1 MRRRKLLP
9 IIVIILIAILG
20 GAVYLQRQ
28 HTAATTFTGKITHLD
43 SAGEEASVTLTVIKA
58 GENVAGLAPDSDV
71 VIPNIGDFVEPSELS
86 EGKVLSVRLEKNAIM
101 TMSYPPIIPGNS
113 IVKITVTNTIID

>member
-1 MRRRKLLP
+1 MIFMRRKKILP
-9 IIVIILIAILG
+9 VIMLILIAILG

-28 HTAATTFTGKITHLD
+28 HTAATTFTGKISHLD
-43 SAGEEASVTLTVIKA
+43 SQDENTTVTLTVIKA

-86 EGKVLSVRLEKNAIM
+86 EGKVLSVRLKKNAPM
-101 TMSYPPIIPGNS
+101 TMSFPPIIPGNS
-113 IVKITVTNTIID
+113 IVKITVAD

>member
-1 MRRRKLLP
+1 MRRKKILP
-9 IIVIILIAILG
+9 VIMLILIAILG

-28 HTAATTFTGKITHLD
+28 HTAATTFTGKISRLD
-43 SAGEEASVTLTVIKA
+43 SQGENTTVTLTVIKA

-86 EGKVLSVRLEKNAIM
+86 EGKVLSVRLKKNAPM
-101 TMSYPPIIPGNS
+101 TMSFPPIIPGNS
-113 IVKITVTNTIID
+113 IVKITVAD